1 MSIASLIV
9 LIVAIHSVHS
19 VHLLVGSHSMSL
31 SHVKLT
37 FDVAEDM
44 QNTGRHIVTE
54 IRWPV
59 MKVIADY
66 PARKGFR
73 SLLLNKTYEHAS
85 KLDFL
90 PAMIDDSGWK
100 KDDGIVDIL
109 KMFKGAWPLLSLP
122 CEEALE
128 AEKVARNLTSEGYN
142 LGILD
147 PFSGL
152 CGAVAMRSGKF
163 PFVVLSPL
171 VEPFTLGLVA
181 GFPVPYSYVMSLTVA
196 KADHEMNLIDRSAN
210 VLGHSFFRFFMWLQS
225 YLLAKQ
231 FADKSDAA
239 ELFKGFGNTMVFTN
253 SHRFLEWPI
262 PTSLARIDIG
272 HRDTHGEDKIPKE
285 ILDFIEDEQ
294 SLGTIIFSMSTYTS
308 SGKMPEE
315 VMSMFAAAF
324 AKFSEYRF
332 IWRIHDFPSELKA
345 KNIHTVK
352 WIPQTELLN
361 HKKTVLL
368 ITHGGQNSV
377 LEAINAG
384 VPMIGIPMMGDQH
397 PNIERVRTRILGL
410 RLTKSELTE
419 ENIAKKIQELLQN
432 QIYTTNAK
440 KLASMLSTERS
451 FLSHTNSTWWL
462 EYTLR
467 HVNQLGWIIPK
478 GADQGYLVHFGFDIL
493 GVFFLCSLLLS

>member
-1 MSIASLIV
+1 MMSIASLIV

-19 VHLLVGSHSMSL
+19 AHLLVSTHPMGL

-44 QNTGRHIVTE
+44 QKTGRHIVTE
-54 IRWPV
+54 VRWPV

-100 KDDGIVDIL
+100 KDDGMVDML
-109 KMFKGAWPLLSLP
+109 KIIKGIWRLINLP

-128 AEKVARNLTSEGYN
+128 DEKVARNLTSEGYN

-147 PFSGL
+147 PFGGL
-152 CGAVAMRSGKF
+152 CGTVMMRSGKI
-163 PFVVLSPL
+163 PFVVLSPP
-171 VEPFTLGLVA
+171 VEPFTFGLVA
-181 GFPVPYSYVMSLTVA
+181 GFPVPFSYVMSVVVA
-196 KADHEMNLIDRSAN
+196 KPDHEMNFIDRMAN
-210 VLGHSFFRFFMWLQS
+210 ILGHSFFHIFLWLQI
-225 YLLAKQ
+225 YLPSKQ

-239 ELFKGFGNTMVFTN
+239 ELFKGLGNTMVFTN

-272 HRDTHGEDKIPKE
+272 RRDTLGEDNIPKD
-285 ILDFIEDEQ
+285 ILDFIKDKH
-294 SLGTIIFSMSTYTS
+294 SLGTIIFSMSTFTS

-315 VMSMFAAAF
+315 VMLMFAAAF
-324 AKFSEYRF
+324 AKFPEYRF
-332 IWRIHDFPSELKA
+332 IWRINDLPSQLKA
-345 KNIHTVK
+345 KNIHPVK

-377 LEAINAG
+377 LEAVNAG
-384 VPMIGIPMMGDQH
+384 VPMIGIPMTGDQH
-397 PNIERVRTRILGL
+397 PNIERVRTRNLGL

-419 ENIAKKIQELLQN
+419 ENITKK
-432 QIYTTNAK
+432 
-440 KLASMLSTERS
+440 
-451 FLSHTNSTWWL
+451 
-462 EYTLR
+462 
-467 HVNQLGWIIPK
+467 
-478 GADQGYLVHFGFDIL
+478 
-493 GVFFLCSLLLS
+493 

>member
-1 MSIASLIV
+1 MTIASLIV
-9 LIVAIHSVHS
+9 LIFAIHSVHS
-19 VHLLVGSHSMSL
+19 AHLLVGSHSMAT

-44 QNTGRHIVTE
+44 QKTGRHMVTE
-54 IRWPV
+54 VRWPI
-59 MKVIADY
+59 MELIAEY

-85 KLDFL
+85 TLDYL
-90 PAMIDDSGWK
+90 PAMIDDNGWK
-100 KDDGIVDIL
+100 KDDGTVDSLKLVIDAGITDIL
-109 KMFKGAWPLLSLP
+109 KMIKDVLPLITLP

-128 AEKVARNLTSEGYN
+128 DEKVARNLTNEGYT

-152 CGAVAMRSGKF
+152 CGTVVMRSGKI
-163 PFVVLSPL
+163 PFVLLSPL
-171 VEPFTLGLVA
+171 VESFTVGLVA
-181 GFPVPYSYVMSLTVA
+181 GIPVPYSYVMSLPVA

-210 VLGHSFFRFFMWLQS
+210 ILGHSLFHFCTWLQG
-225 YLLAKQ
+225 YLSSKQ

-262 PTSLARIDIG
+262 PTSLARIDVG
-272 HRDTHGEDKIPKE
+272 HRDPHGDNKIPKE
-285 ILDFIEDEQ
+285 ILDVIEDEQ
-294 SLGTIIFSMSTYTS
+294 SMGTIIFSMSTYTS

-315 VMSMFAAAF
+315 VMSMFATAF
-324 AKFSEYRF
+324 AKFPDYRF
-332 IWRIHDFPSELKA
+332 IWRIHDFPSQLKA
-345 KNIHTVK
+345 KNIHTAK

-397 PNIERVRTRILGL
+397 PNIERVRSRSLGS

-419 ENIAKKIQELLQN
+419 ENIAKKIQELLHN

-440 KLASMLSTERS
+440 KLASMLNTERS
-451 FLSHTNSTWWL
+451 FSSHANSTWWL

-478 GADQGYLVHFGFDIL
+478 GAEQ
-493 GVFFLCSLLLS
+493 